1 VIRSLAPDELAWFL
15 SQSFAFL
22 GHSDPYG
29 LARRMLGSVREVD
42 VEARRSFIFIDT
54 RPKAGAHVLIPN
66 IQEDQFNLLISNIW
80 YEENATDLLTLL
92 ETLLTDIDHKA
103 AYISL
108 HNFSNQLIQDLEP
121 FFKGLGFRLEEV
133 CELSFDLAEV
143 PPLGL
148 PVVLEAWDYA
158 SDAGFKELYQTSEG
172 VTLSDQAWSYLKRC
186 QGGFDPDVWFI
197 ARETLDQ
204 PPVGYAFYASKS
216 SSLDS
221 TYALIA
227 AGVLPEHRFSSEML
241 RRVVISSMLDL
252 ASRSPFGRIETT
264 LPIHD
269 RKLIQIFES
278 LGFNTKNRYKHF
290 VNRPV

>member
-15 SQSFAFL
+15 SRSFAFL
-22 GHSDPYG
+22 GHSDPNN
-29 LARRMLGSVREVD
+29 LARRLLTSVREID
-42 VEARRSFIFIDT
+42 AEAKRSFILIDE
-54 RPKAGAHVLIPN
+54 RPKAGAHVIIPN

-80 YEENATDLLTLL
+80 YEDQVTDLLTLL
-92 ETLLTDIDHKA
+92 ETLLTEIDHKA
-103 AYISL
+103 AYMPL
-108 HNFSNQLIQDLEP
+108 HNFSQQLASDLEP

-148 PVVLEAWDYA
+148 PLVLEAWDYG
-158 SDAGFKELYQTSEG
+158 SDPGFRELYQSSEL
-172 VTLSDQAWSYLKRC
+172 VTLGDHAWSYLKRS
-186 QGGFDPDVWFI
+186 QGSFNPDLWFI
-197 ARETLDQ
+197 TREMLDL
-204 PPVGYAFYASKS
+204 PPVGYAFYTSKT
-216 SSLDS
+216 SSLDGI
-221 TYALIA
+221 YALIA

-252 ASRSPFGRIETT
+252 ASRSPLGRIETI
-264 LPIHD
+264 LPTTD

-278 LGFNTKNRYKHF
+278 LGFNTKNRYRQF

>member
-1 VIRSLAPDELAWFL
+1 MIRSLAPDELTWFL
-15 SQSFAFL
+15 SRSLAFV
-22 GHSDPYG
+22 GHSDPNG
-29 LARRMLGSVREVD
+29 LSRRLLGSIREID
-42 VEARRSFIFIDT
+42 AEARRSFVLIDG

-66 IQEDQFNLLISNIW
+66 IQEDEFNLYISNIW
-80 YEENATDLLTLL
+80 YEDNVKDLLSLL

-108 HNFSNQLIQDLEP
+108 HNFTVQLMQDVEP

-148 PVVLEAWDYA
+148 PVVLEAWDYT
-158 SDAGFKELYQTSEG
+158 SDAGFKELYQHAEA

-186 QGGFDPDVWFI
+186 QGSFDPDFWFI

-204 PPVGYAFYASKS
+204 PPVGYAFYASQR
-216 SSLDS
+216 SSLDGS
-221 TYALIA
+221 YALIA
-227 AGVLPEHRFSSEML
+227 AGVLPEHRHSSEML

-252 ASRSPFGRIETT
+252 ASRSPFGRLETT
-264 LPIHD
+264 LSTDD

-278 LGFNTKNRYKHF
+278 LGFSTRNRYKHF